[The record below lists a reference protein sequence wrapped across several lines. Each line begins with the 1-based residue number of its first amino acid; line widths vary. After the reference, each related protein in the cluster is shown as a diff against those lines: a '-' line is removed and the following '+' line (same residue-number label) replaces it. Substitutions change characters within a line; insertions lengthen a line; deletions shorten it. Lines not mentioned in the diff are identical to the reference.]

1 MDGQAMTKP
10 SRPRDLEEWA
20 KRLFDIATG
29 AIEVP

>member
-10 SRPRDLEEWA
+10 SRPPDLDERA